1 MNSVIFAVVRLC
13 TAVGVPRLAMCGLGL
28 APITA
33 SPVNAAP
40 AANLVRDLYRDRPH
54 IATPHVDRHPAR
66 RHRRTTV
73 EQIRRD
79 VIGRALCHGSHSE
92 GIERRADFHGHER

>member
-1 MNSVIFAVVRLC
+1 MKQAHVGRQNALSALNDSQITTGT
-13 TAVGVPRLAMCGLGL
+13 TA
-28 APITA
+28 A
-33 SPVNAAP
+33 STVNAAP
-40 AANLVRDLYRDRPH
+40 AANLIRDLYRDRPH

-92 GIERRADFHGHER
+92 GIERRADFNGHER